1 MDSLPTETQPDV
13 FHLSRDLGS
22 YDLYLRG
29 GTRAIKDLEADTYT
43 LLRNMMTMDCH
54 ESPRF
59 GYSASHTRVAKAVIK
74 LLRTKWGSFLQN
86 VQEKISESKAP
97 LSGDLGEIEEVLQRK
112 HDFEKLQRVLSTV
125 IVSAEK
131 AMASVGDTDYF
142 EELRAYD
149 RSISS
154 WSAQLERVS
163 GSMLGMLAVSESVK
177 ASGQAIRSKNLQIL
191 AFAFLPISTI
201 SSIYG
206 MNTWEINRGS
216 PRTWQ
221 FGAAA
226 GATLVVAV
234 LVAAIYHS
242 LPRPWFVAAISE
254 SPWYFLL
261 DIFLLLTSFVLK
273 TLFVTVLGFPL
284 ICAVVIATL
293 LVCIG
298 WFLVGIFLNIIGICT
313 LPCRGISSKRKL
325 KDSLAEIF
333 LFPFML
339 PLGLWAALEPHHY
352 WGPIVDTIYFYDIT
366 RPLEFSPRKKSR
378 RRWAWSRRNQKAV
391 EKRRVPPDETEC
403 VIM

>member
-1 MDSLPTETQPDV
+1 
-13 FHLSRDLGS
+13 
-22 YDLYLRG
+22 
-29 GTRAIKDLEADTYT
+29 
-43 LLRNMMTMDCH
+43 MTTTDCH
-54 ESPRF
+54 ESRRS
-59 GYSASHTRVAKAVIK
+59 GYSASHSRVAQAIIR
-74 LLRTKWGSFLQN
+74 LLRIKWGSFLQN

-131 AMASVGDTDYF
+131 AMVGDTDYF

-206 MNTWEINRGS
+206 MNTWEINGS
-216 PRTWQ
+216 KPRTWQ

-226 GATLVVAV
+226 GATLLLAV
-234 LVAAIYHS
+234 LIAAIYHS

-261 DIFLLLTSFVLK
+261 DVFLLLTSFVLK
-273 TLFVTVLGFPL
+273 TLFVTILGLPL
-284 ICAVVIATL
+284 ICAVVIGTL
-293 LVCIG
+293 LAWIGLFLLCI
-298 WFLVGIFLNIIGICT
+298 FRIIINNCP
-313 LPCRGISSKRKL
+313 LLFCGISSNPEL
-325 KDSLAEIF
+325 ENLLDSLLRF
-333 LFPFML
+333 LL
-339 PLGLWAALEPHHY
+339 LVSIWALDY

-391 EKRRVPPDETEC
+391 EKRRVLSDGEDGC
-403 VIM
+403 VVM

>member
-1 MDSLPTETQPDV
+1 VDSLPTETQPDV
-13 FHLSRDLGS
+13 FHLSGDLGS

-29 GTRAIKDLEADTYT
+29 GTRAIKDLEADAYT
-43 LLRNMMTMDCH
+43 LLRNMTTTDCH
-54 ESPRF
+54 ESPRS
-59 GYSASHTRVAKAVIK
+59 GYSASHARVAQAIIR
-74 LLRTKWGSFLQN
+74 LLRIKWGSFLQN

-131 AMASVGDTDYF
+131 AMVGDTDYF

-206 MNTWEINRGS
+206 MNTWEINGS
-216 PRTWQ
+216 KPRTWQ

-226 GATLVVAV
+226 GATLLLAV
-234 LVAAIYHS
+234 LIAAIYHS

-261 DIFLLLTSFVLK
+261 DVFLLLTSFVLK
-273 TLFVTVLGFPL
+273 TLFVTILGLPL
-284 ICAVVIATL
+284 ICAVVIATPLAWIGVFLFCIYGIIIKICPL
-293 LVCIG
+293 L
-298 WFLVGIFLNIIGICT
+298 F
-313 LPCRGISSKRKL
+313 RGISSNPEL
-325 KDSLAEIF
+325 ENLLESLLLF
-333 LFPFML
+333 LL
-339 PLGLWAALEPHHY
+339 SVSVWALDLRRS
-352 WGPIVDTIYFYDIT
+352 WVPIVETIYFYDIT

-391 EKRRVPPDETEC
+391 EKRTVPPRSEEGC
-403 VIM
+403 VVM